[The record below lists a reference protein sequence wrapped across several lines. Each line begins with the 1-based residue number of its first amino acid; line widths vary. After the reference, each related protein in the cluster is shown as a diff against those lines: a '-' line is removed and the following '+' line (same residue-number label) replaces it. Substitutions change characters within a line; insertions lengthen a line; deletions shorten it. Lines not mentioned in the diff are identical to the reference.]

1 MKKKS
6 KKEILIGQYR
16 QFKHNVKYK
25 EHYSTKVMA
34 ILLTL
39 LILDLIGLYLVW

>member
-1 MKKKS
+1 MIEKIKQK
-6 KKEILIGQYR
+6 YR
-16 QFKHNVKYK
+16 TFKHNVKYK
-25 EHYSTKVMA
+25 EHYSTKVIA